1 MWVVMNATAQAS
13 APTASGP
20 KLDNRRVLAG
30 LVDLII
36 VGIGAAVVLTAGT
49 ALAGDNS
56 DVQGSLRFV
65 LLGWALYYYFAL
77 ESGDGQTVG
86 KKLMKLRVVRADG
99 RPVTMRDVG
108 VRTVLRVIDGIG
120 AYIVGLI
127 VMLVTGEKRQRIG
140 DLAAGTI
147 VVDAGVPTS
156 APPPPVVAE
165 PEAEVDA
172 EDEPAAAA
180 DEPAGE
186 PATITLPPKPAP
198 PATLADLSAPDA
210 ERPAVPELRPF
221 PPVGEPA
228 ADDEPVAE
236 EPAVEVA
243 PADDEPVADEPLA
256 DDDPVAE
263 APVVEVVP
271 AEAVPVAEAP
281 VAEDEP
287 VAEDSAGE
295 GGEVIEFTPA
305 EQEPPGED
313 ATVIEFAPPSGDEP
327 PAAEAGT
334 EDVPEIT
341 SPSLE
346 ALARDV
352 AAAHSEPEPELEV
365 VESEPEAAE
374 SQDDDQPV
382 SIRSVETVSAIDLV
396 MGGAAE
402 EDEDPSDD
410 PPASA

>member
-13 APTASGP
+13 VPTASGP

-49 ALAGDNS
+49 ALAGDDS

-99 RPVTMRDVG
+99 RPVGMREVG
-108 VRTVLRVIDGIG
+108 VRTVLRVIDAIG
-120 AYIVGLI
+120 LYIVGLI
-127 VMLVTGEKRQRIG
+127 VMLVTGEKRQRVG

-156 APPPPVVAE
+156 APPAPVVAE
-165 PEAEVDA
+165 PEAEIEDEAEYDA
-172 EDEPAAAA
+172 EDEPAAPA

-198 PATLADLSAPDA
+198 PTTLSDLSAPDA

-228 ADDEPVAE
+228 AEDEPVAEMPAVEVEPVDYEPVAE
-236 EPAVEVA
+236 EP
-243 PADDEPVADEPLA
+243 
-256 DDDPVAE
+256 
-263 APVVEVVP
+263 
-271 AEAVPVAEAP
+271 
-281 VAEDEP
+281 VAEDAP
-287 VAEDSAGE
+287 GTEDSAGE
-295 GGEVIEFTPA
+295 GGEVIEFAPA

-334 EDVPEIT
+334 DDLPEIT
-341 SPSLE
+341 SPTLE

-365 VESEPEAAE
+365 VESEPQADEPQDETAA
-374 SQDDDQPV
+374 DDDQPV